1 MYVSSIQTLRL
12 QMEYISTLN
21 EVVLILTRFNPTAK
35 TLKVNPQQK
44 LFMQVILEFVLFTM
58 KYIYSIL
65 VIEWISQMCKQINL
79 KLNKSKRF
87 IFVLDF
93 K

>member
-21 EVVLILTRFNPTAK
+21 EVVLISTRFNPTAK
-35 TLKVNPQQK
+35 TRRVIPTEKT
-44 LFMQVILEFVLFTM
+44 FSRVILEFVLVTM
-58 KYIYSIL
+58 KYIYFIL
-65 VIEWISQMCKQINL
+65 LFELISQMSKLINL